1 MNTINSLNTLKCY
14 SCGNLNAEA
23 SIFCSKCISPLNV
36 KKLNEMTVEDLVTS
50 SINLISNLPNINLEK
65 KELSIFEKD
74 LLLSF
79 LSAFWL
85 RPETALYQAA
95 EAAIVAP
102 IIAEHKNDKLL
113 DLGCGNGIN
122 SSILAG
128 WRFKPSFDVF
138 EDLDLDGDDIY
149 DSLKQDTS
157 EVEIE
162 KNGRIIDF
170 GVDIKKSMVQRAKLV
185 GSFESV
191 LQAEAAKIPV
201 GSNSVG
207 VVYSNVIRDF
217 DSNGLDN
224 ALSECARIIKPGGS
238 LIFSSPTPEYQER
251 LFYYT
256 EAKKL
261 EKAGRLAEAKYFLSF
276 DRGRSEYCTQQI
288 SIEEW
293 KVILN
298 KHGFEIKN
306 EYPLAGEI
314 LMSFWDT
321 GLRPFT
327 PVLIQLLNQVDNLKR
342 QNLKKTIINF
352 SIDYLSKMLANDRET
367 KNPAFR
373 VIHAYKT

>member
-1 MNTINSLNTLKCY
+1 MSTKNNLNTIKCY
-14 SCGNLNAEA
+14 SCGNLNAES

-36 KKLNEMTVEDLVTS
+36 KKLNEMTVNDLITS
-50 SINLISNLPNINLEK
+50 LINLIANLPNIKLEK

-74 LLLSF
+74 LLFSF
-79 LSAFWL
+79 LYAFWL

-95 EAAIVAP
+95 EASIVAP
-102 IIAEHKNDKLL
+102 IIAEHKNDKFL

-149 DSLKQDTS
+149 DSLLQDKS
-157 EVEIE
+157 KVRIE
-162 KNGRIIDF
+162 KSGRVIDF
-170 GVDIKKSMVQRAKLV
+170 GIDIKKSMVQRAKLV
-185 GSFESV
+185 GSFKNV

-201 GSNSVG
+201 ESNSIG
-207 VVYSNVIRDF
+207 VIYSNVIRDF
-217 DSNGLDN
+217 DSNGLDY
-224 ALSECARIIKPGGS
+224 ALKECARIIKPSGS
-238 LIFSSPTPEYQER
+238 LIFSTPTPEYQES

-256 EAKKL
+256 QAKKL
-261 EKAGRLAEAKYFLSF
+261 EKAGRFDEAQYFLSL

-293 KVILN
+293 EIILN
-298 KHGFEIKN
+298 KHGFNIKS
-306 EYPLAGEI
+306 EYPLAGKN

-327 PVLIQLLNQVDNLKR
+327 PVLIKILYQVDNEKR
-342 QNLKKTIINF
+342 QNLKETIINF
-352 SIDYLSKMLANDRET
+352 SINYFSKMLANDRET